1 APLTRF
7 YLHDRLAGEPWVTR
21 LPFPVHVVERL
32 DTTEAISRTS
42 LTSRYSYHHG
52 YYDGIEREFRGFAR
66 VDQLDAEAVPRESG
80 TGQFTGIPAVAGDDF
95 ALPPVRTRTWFH
107 TGAYFDAGDIA
118 SRLSRE
124 YYQLDP
130 QAPSL
135 GSTILP
141 GGASSDECR
150 QACRALRGR
159 VLRQEIY
166 AEDGTPA
173 SASPYTTSEHR
184 YQAALLQPAVQNAY
198 AGVFAF
204 ELESITGQYERDPAD
219 PRVAHQL
226 TLEVDEYG
234 HVTRSA
240 TVGYARRAPA
250 FDEQSAT
257 LVSYQE
263 ADFANI
269 AGRPAWYRLGL
280 PVESRAYELTGVSP
294 DPATGRY
301 DPAGLLAAAAGAEGI
316 PYEQVPTG
324 TSPQRRLVKRARTIY
339 LSDELTQP
347 MPLGQADSLALVDA
361 TCQLVYTPGLLTQ
374 IYGSKITPGALG
386 AELAESGRY
395 QDLDGD
401 GGQWAPPARMFYSPD
416 PARPD
421 PVFAARHFY
430 MPQGSTDPWGNVTRV
445 AYDAHK
451 LLVTQATDAAG
462 NVTRAAGNYRV
473 LAPWLVTDPN
483 LNRNGVR
490 YDPLGLVTA
499 TAAMG
504 KLLPDGTDEGDHL
517 DTTTAE
523 PSASDDPTT
532 RLDYDLTA
540 YQNWAADPHRD
551 TRHPAPAWARTRA
564 RVRHRDPTSPWL
576 ETYVYAD
583 GHGRTALTK
592 AQAEPGDAPLRDA
605 AGQLRR
611 NPDGSLVFGLT
622 TTRWVGTGRVVYDN
636 KANPVKAY
644 EPFFDS
650 SPAYDDET
658 DLVEWGVTAITRYDP
673 LSRAIRVDNPDG
685 TYRTVEFGPW
695 HQVSSDEN
703 DTVLGSAWYAA
714 RQGAPPGSDEADAA
728 AKAAAHANTP
738 GQSDLDAL
746 GRTFRT
752 VADNGDQGQ
761 YPTALTLDIEGQVR
775 ATSDALGRV
784 VLTHDY
790 HQAGAEIH
798 RASVDAGERWLL
810 PDAAGQHLLG
820 WDSRGQQ
827 IRAAYDELR
836 RPTGLYVT
844 AGPSPERL
852 AEQVAYGETLTLAD
866 AQARNLRGAAYQHF
880 DEAGRAATAQRD
892 FQGNILT
899 ATRQLLGDYRGDVD
913 WAQDPPLDTEV
924 FTTATTYDALSR
936 PVTVTT
942 PDGSITSQ
950 AFNERSLLAGV
961 TVSLATAAG
970 PADYVTG
977 IAYDAKGQRQR
988 LVYGNGAVSTYA
1000 YDPDTFRLTGLSTIR
1015 ASGPGPLQDLSYTY
1029 DPVGNVTRLK
1039 DAAQQKIFFANQVVT
1054 PDADYTYD
1062 AIYRLTIAR
1071 GREHRG
1077 QAGQPQ
1083 TTWDDGPRVDVP
1095 LPTDSQAMRTYQ
1107 ETYAYDPVGN
1117 FRSVVHTGDN
1127 GNWTRNYSYGDPAA
1141 NRLTSTAVG
1150 SATDRY
1156 RYDGNGNVTAM
1167 PHLALM
1173 QWNWKDELHATALQA
1188 STTPVTYYRYDATG
1202 QRARKVTASQVTGS
1216 QVTGSQQVTLVRQR
1230 IYLGGYEVYR
1240 EYSPAGAL
1248 TLERQSLHIGDGTRT
1263 ICLAETTISTGKPVT
1278 LDRYQL
1284 GNHLGSAVLELDDTA
1299 AIITY
1304 EEYYPYGSTSFQT
1317 GRTKAEVSL
1326 KRYRYTGK
1334 ERDEESGFSY
1344 HDSRYYAPWLGR
1356 WLSPDP
1362 LVAENLYWYV
1372 NANPIRHT
1380 DSTGRQAESQQTSTS
1395 GDLGADA
1402 RALLRTFR
1410 NSSLEKGNITDV
1422 AGQEGLKLN
1431 QEKASL
1437 REHERTEEEAEALQ
1451 RAITGPSLWDR
1462 TKAAAATVVRVASE
1476 KLGKIW
1482 DAAAA
1487 TRIGKLIGAADDQV
1501 RELAGNELADR
1512 WSKFNPFQQGAE
1524 SADPGVQATWL
1535 QSEQQGRKISTEVG
1549 EAGYD
1554 VARNW
1559 IGGEAVAKLAGVIG
1573 PLALGKTAEYLS
1585 EAPVHHIATN
1595 KNPFW
1600 TEKFEEIFTRAGM
1613 KLADDE
1619 NLVALMGHA
1628 GNHPDAYHM
1637 WVASEL
1643 LSATEGLTGPA
1654 YKAALTKRLTDIK
1667 AMLVK

>member
-1 APLTRF
+1 
-7 YLHDRLAGEPWVTR
+7 
-21 LPFPVHVVERL
+21 
-32 DTTEAISRTS
+32 
-42 LTSRYSYHHG
+42 
-52 YYDGIEREFRGFAR
+52 
-66 VDQLDAEAVPRESG
+66 
-80 TGQFTGIPAVAGDDF
+80 
-95 ALPPVRTRTWFH
+95 
-107 TGAYFDAGDIA
+107 
-118 SRLSRE
+118 
-124 YYQLDP
+124 
-130 QAPSL
+130 
-135 GSTILP
+135 
-141 GGASSDECR
+141 
-150 QACRALRGR
+150 
-159 VLRQEIY
+159 
-166 AEDGTPA
+166 
-173 SASPYTTSEHR
+173 
-184 YQAALLQPAVQNAY
+184 
-198 AGVFAF
+198 
-204 ELESITGQYERDPAD
+204 
-219 PRVAHQL
+219 
-226 TLEVDEYG
+226 
-234 HVTRSA
+234 
-240 TVGYARRAPA
+240 
-250 FDEQSAT
+250 
-257 LVSYQE
+257 
-263 ADFANI
+263 
-269 AGRPAWYRLGL
+269 
-280 PVESRAYELTGVSP
+280 
-294 DPATGRY
+294 
-301 DPAGLLAAAAGAEGI
+301 
-316 PYEQVPTG
+316 
-324 TSPQRRLVKRARTIY
+324 
-339 LSDELTQP
+339 
-347 MPLGQADSLALVDA
+347 M
-361 TCQLVYTPGLLTQ
+361 
-374 IYGSKITPGALG
+374 
-386 AELAESGRY
+386 
-395 QDLDGD
+395 
-401 GGQWAPPARMFYSPD
+401 
-416 PARPD
+416 
-421 PVFAARHFY
+421 
-430 MPQGSTDPWGNVTRV
+430 
-445 AYDAHK
+445 
-451 LLVTQATDAAG
+451 
-462 NVTRAAGNYRV
+462 
-473 LAPWLVTDPN
+473 
-483 LNRNGVR
+483 
-490 YDPLGLVTA
+490 
-499 TAAMG
+499 
-504 KLLPDGTDEGDHL
+504 
-517 DTTTAE
+517 
-523 PSASDDPTT
+523 
-532 RLDYDLTA
+532 
-540 YQNWAADPHRD
+540 
-551 TRHPAPAWARTRA
+551 
-564 RVRHRDPTSPWL
+564 
-576 ETYVYAD
+576 
-583 GHGRTALTK
+583 
-592 AQAEPGDAPLRDA
+592 RDA
-605 AGQLRR
+605 SGHLRR

-622 TTRWVGTGRVVYDN
+622 STRWVGTGRVIYDN

-650 SPAYDDET
+650 SPVYDDET

-714 RQGAPPGSDEADAA
+714 RRGAPPGSDEADAA

-738 GQSDLDAL
+738 GRADLDTL

-761 YPTALTLDIEGQVR
+761 YPTVLALDIEGQVR
-775 ATSDALGRV
+775 ATTDALGRV
-784 VLTHDY
+784 VLTQDY

-827 IRAAYDELR
+827 IRATYDELR

-844 AGPSPERL
+844 AGPGPERL

-892 FQGNILT
+892 FQGNVLT

-913 WAQDPPLDTEV
+913 WAQDPPLETEI

-977 IAYDAKGQRQR
+977 MAYDAKGQRQR
-988 LVYGNGAVSTYA
+988 LLYGNGAVSTYA

-1039 DAAQQKIFFANQVVT
+1039 DAAQQKVFFANQVVT

-1127 GNWTRNYSYGDPAA
+1127 GNWTRNYSYGDPAT

-1202 QRARKVTASQVTGS
+1202 QRARKVTDSQVTGS
-1216 QVTGSQQVTLVRQR
+1216 QKVTLVRQR

-1248 TLERQSLHIGDGTRT
+1248 TLERQSLHIGDGTRI
-1263 ICLAETTISTGKPVT
+1263 ICLAETTISTGNPVT

-1344 HDSRYYAPWLGR
+1344 HDARYYAAWLGR
-1356 WLSPDP
+1356 WISAERFGIGADGVNCYDYCRASPVIRKDP
-1362 LVAENLYWYV
+1362 RGDSSEITEADVVKMATDILDKYNIPYSQEVPYIVAGGVPGRHDLVIGHGGALQVEAKIDSASRYTRAQKINHPLIRGGAQQTLTGSAPEVSVKTNMSVENDLFDLTHSNV
-1372 NANPIRHT
+1372 STDFKNILMTKFDPKANPVPPFLRR
-1380 DSTGRQAESQQTSTS
+1380 SLPTGEKVNLGPVRISAPPASPS
-1395 GDLGADA
+1395 GAG
-1402 RALLRTFR
+1402 
-1410 NSSLEKGNITDV
+1410 DV
-1422 AGQEGLKLN
+1422 
-1431 QEKASL
+1431 
-1437 REHERTEEEAEALQ
+1437 
-1451 RAITGPSLWDR
+1451 
-1462 TKAAAATVVRVASE
+1462 
-1476 KLGKIW
+1476 
-1482 DAAAA
+1482 
-1487 TRIGKLIGAADDQV
+1487 
-1501 RELAGNELADR
+1501 
-1512 WSKFNPFQQGAE
+1512 
-1524 SADPGVQATWL
+1524 
-1535 QSEQQGRKISTEVG
+1535 
-1549 EAGYD
+1549 
-1554 VARNW
+1554 
-1559 IGGEAVAKLAGVIG
+1559 EAVASPQNGAMQRGATSLEALSGMAIG
-1573 PLALGKTAEYLS
+1573 TAMLGL
-1585 EAPVHHIATN
+1585 
-1595 KNPFW
+1595 
-1600 TEKFEEIFTRAGM
+1600 
-1613 KLADDE
+1613 
-1619 NLVALMGHA
+1619 NLHF
-1628 GNHPDAYHM
+1628 
-1637 WVASEL
+1637 ASERANEAKSQGDSL
-1643 LSATEGLTGPA
+1643 GATLAWISGWTSIVPILGESTLTLEQGYQAAHVMGQLFASKTEQHFEDMRLA
-1654 YKAALTKRLTDIK
+1654 YNPPQPMPEANPGGILEFLGGGFHW
-1667 AMLVK
+1667 